1 MKYYRIGKVYEITGL
16 SKDTLRYYEK
26 IGLIK
31 QLEKDN
37 SGRKKYSERDIEWIE
52 FLKKLKTTKMPLK
65 EMGQYADLRYM
76 GDETSAERK
85 KLLENQLLQIEIEI
99 EKLIDTKQVL
109 IEKIKNYEKMIKKSE

>member
-1 MKYYRIGKVYEITGL
+1 MKYYRIGKVSEITGL

-65 EMGQYADLRYM
+65 EMGQYADLRYT

-85 KLLENQLLQIEIEI
+85 KMLEDQLLQIEIEI